1 MVKTSRK
8 HSRKHNKSK
17 RGGSLSGDSNKPGK
31 MKQFRSNRSY
41 SLNKTRKL
49 PNEQRLETLCLIN
62 LINGIYTA
70 SKWEQF
76 LNCKRTNQLDDIIT
90 QYPTGEAWMTNIHDK
105 TRARKERQ
113 TRVT

>member
-8 HSRKHNKSK
+8 HSRKHKKSK
-17 RGGSLSGDSNKPGK
+17 RGGSLSGE
-31 MKQFRSNRSY
+31 SNRPGMKYFHTKRTHS
-41 SLNKTRKL
+41 SNKTRKSL
-49 PNEQRLETLCLIN
+49 NKQRLETLCLIN
-62 LINGIYTA
+62 LKNGINTA

-90 QYPTGEAWMTNIHDK
+90 QYPTGEAWMTNIHEM

-113 TRVT
+113 TT